1 MAPDNFVVN
10 VLKNMKNNIEKPNAF
25 VFKTLI
31 DNEYKL
37 CVCPRIDNKWSE
49 ADIAYIKDDP
59 YKEFD
64 EVLDNKLFSVIFV
77 GYEPDP
83 NGSTGFTLKNINSNY
98 MKSDISIASE
108 MYNEGSFFST
118 IEKGYQHFYEQSSS
132 GQRIETTSN
141 Q

>member
-1 MAPDNFVVN
+1 M
-10 VLKNMKNNIEKPNAF
+10 NNKIEKLPNAF
-25 VFKTLI
+25 VFKAFI
-31 DNEYKL
+31 DGETRT

-49 ADIAYIKDDP
+49 ADITYIKDDP

-77 GYEPDP
+77 GYEPDT
-83 NGSTGFTLKNINSNY
+83 NGSTGFGFTLKNVNSNY
-98 MKSDISIASE
+98 LKSDTSIASE

-132 GQRIETTSN
+132 GQRIETT
-141 Q
+141 

>member
-1 MAPDNFVVN
+1 
-10 VLKNMKNNIEKPNAF
+10 
-25 VFKTLI
+25 
-31 DNEYKL
+31 
-37 CVCPRIDNKWSE
+37 VCPRIDNKWSE

-83 NGSTGFTLKNINSNY
+83 NGSTGFTLKNVNSNY
-98 MKSDISIASE
+98 IKSDTSIASE

-118 IEKGYQHFYEQSSS
+118 IEKGYQHFYEQPERK
-132 GQRIETTSN
+132 GIETTPN